1 VVVGILAA
9 LNGRKLS
16 NAWQD
21 FWSPQASPIA
31 AVGLSTSDSGAVS
44 QSHATQGSPAPDSSE
59 LTPVSLPEADTA
71 TTQRHLLTPFLRG
84 NELWMHDS
92 NTNKDSLIVKDT
104 LGIDNLIL
112 SPHRRYVAIQWITQW
127 VGMDG
132 EWDDSTKAPQEPIHN
147 VSIYDCES
155 GRMVRNIDLRHETF
169 LGMDKWYSN
178 SRIVLGSASDFE
190 LIGYY
195 LYDAYRDS
203 LQAMPQDF
211 RP

>member
-1 VVVGILAA
+1 
-9 LNGRKLS
+9 
-16 NAWQD
+16 
-21 FWSPQASPIA
+21 
-31 AVGLSTSDSGAVS
+31 
-44 QSHATQGSPAPDSSE
+44 
-59 LTPVSLPEADTA
+59 LPEADTA

>member
-1 VVVGILAA
+1 
-9 LNGRKLS
+9 
-16 NAWQD
+16 
-21 FWSPQASPIA
+21 
-31 AVGLSTSDSGAVS
+31 
-44 QSHATQGSPAPDSSE
+44 
-59 LTPVSLPEADTA
+59 
-71 TTQRHLLTPFLRG
+71 
-84 NELWMHDS
+84 MHDS